1 MFHLLTDSVQ
11 TGATALYVAAQN
23 GHLRAVEVLIG
34 AKAQVDIQDKVRFT
48 ACLLVIIA
56 WMCTEWDD
64 CIAHCQS
71 AGSLSSCWDVVG
83 GQG

>member
-1 MFHLLTDSVQ
+1 MLVHLLTDSVQ

-23 GHLRAVEVLIG
+23 GPVEVLIG
-34 AKAQVDIQDKVRFT
+34 AEAQVDIQDKVSFT
-48 ACLLVIIA
+48 ACLFNY

-71 AGSLSSCWDVVG
+71 AGSLSSCWSVVG